1 MVCLSADSS
10 SITELENRK
19 VSMTKTEE
27 LDALHKFA
35 SNLGTGSYIGEW
47 LLHIFPLIKRDLES
61 DYVPM
66 EVIRDT
72 IAKAEAEAS
81 WIRTAAENDAARLL
95 QRAKAELAQAETVK
109 ARAVAEF
116 DRAEKLRSDIL
127 SALAAAESRIS
138 NC

>member
-1 MVCLSADSS
+1 
-10 SITELENRK
+10 
-19 VSMTKTEE
+19 MTKEQE

-81 WIRTAAENDAARLL
+81 WIRTAAENDAARIV
-95 QRAKAELAQAETVK
+95 QRANAELRQAEAVK
-109 ARAVAEF
+109 ARAVEEF
-116 DRAEKLRSDIL
+116 DRAEKFRSDLL
-127 SALAAAESRIS
+127 SALAAAESRFS